1 MQYILDRG
9 SHSVYALHYHFVQCI
24 KYRKKVLCNP
34 LLIDFLK
41 TKIHNISKTYEV
53 DVLNIE
59 YDKDHFHMLFTAQP
73 TLDIPKYINTIK
85 TITSREIRK
94 EFPEVKKML
103 CEDAFWSRSYFIATT
118 GQVTLDVLK
127 RYVESQ
133 GDQNESRK
141 EVQSDV
147 E

>member
-59 YDKDHFHMLFTAQP
+59 CDKDHFHMLFTAQP

-103 CEDAFWSRSYFIATT
+103 WEDAFWSRSYFIATT

-133 GDQNESRK
+133 GDQNESRT